1 MMNIY
6 NILTIYP
13 SFFDS
18 FINHGLVK
26 KGLEKKLIDINIHNL
41 RDYTDDKHKRVDFKT
56 YGGGPGMVM
65 QYQPV
70 KNALESINSKK
81 CYFLS
86 PQGKIL
92 SQNKLNK
99 LSRERD
105 VTFLCGRYEGVDQR
119 IIDNLVDEEISIG
132 NYVLSGGELP
142 VACIIEGITRLIPGI
157 ADSIESINQDSFSNQ
172 ILDYPHYTK
181 PETVDNL
188 NVPDVLLSG
197 DHKEIELWRR
207 KQSLGFTMT
216 KRPEL
221 LKNVNLSKED
231 DRLLQ
236 EFISEKK
243 AEESE

>member
-1 MMNIY
+1 MNIY
-6 NILTIYP
+6 NILTVYP
-13 SFFDS
+13 EFFNSFN
-18 FINHGLVK
+18 NHGLVK
-26 KGLEKKLIDINIHNL
+26 KGIDKKLIDINIYNL
-41 RDYTDDKHKRVDFKT
+41 RDYTVDKHKRVDFKT
-56 YGGGPGMVM
+56 YGGGPGMVL

-70 KNALESINSKK
+70 KNALEAINSGK

-86 PQGKIL
+86 PQGNIL
-92 SQNKLNK
+92 SQKKLDD
-99 LSRERD
+99 LSKEKNI
-105 VTFLCGRYEGVDQR
+105 TLLCGRYEGVDQR

-142 VACIIEGITRLIPGI
+142 AACIIEGITRLIPGI
-157 ADSIESINQDSFSNQ
+157 AENIESINNDSFSDQ

-181 PETVDNL
+181 PESVDKL
-188 NVPDVLLSG
+188 NVPKVLLSG
-197 DHKEIELWRR
+197 DHREIELWRR
-207 KQSLGFTMT
+207 KQSLGFTML

-243 AEESE
+243 AEKSE

>member
-1 MMNIY
+1 MNIY
-6 NILTIYP
+6 NILTVYP
-13 SFFDS
+13 EFFDS
-18 FINHGLVK
+18 FNNHGLVK
-26 KGLEKKLIDINIHNL
+26 KGIEKKLININIFNL

-56 YGGGPGMVM
+56 YGGGPGMVL

-70 KNALESINSKK
+70 KNALEIAGSGK

-86 PQGKIL
+86 PQGNIL
-92 SQNKLNK
+92 SQKKLCD
-99 LSRERD
+99 LSKERNI
-105 VTFLCGRYEGVDQR
+105 TFLCGRYEGVDQR

-142 VACIIEGITRLIPGI
+142 AACIIEGITRLIPGI
-157 ADSIESINQDSFSNQ
+157 AENIESINNDSFSDQ

-181 PETVDNL
+181 PESVDKL
-188 NVPDVLLSG
+188 DVPNVLLSG
-197 DHKEIELWRR
+197 NHREIELWRR

-236 EFISEKK
+236 EFILEKK